1 MTNTDS
7 GFKEPGKGI
16 NWRVISHMFFFG
28 LLLAVIMIVVRGT
41 PGEEENKKVIVITGA
56 DAAQIHAKFMRT
68 WNRLPTS
75 EEQRKGLEQ
84 YIKDEVLYREAI
96 ARNLDENDPTVR
108 LVMVRKITMMGIAQ
122 TDASDLLDED
132 IEAYF
137 ALRKE
142 RYRIPALVDLHQVY
156 LNRDVR
162 GDQINTDAQH
172 LLEELKLKNPA
183 PEELDNY
190 GDLSMLNIS
199 FKSIDEQN
207 LDRSFGAGFGSLVMN
222 LPEGEWT
229 GPVESTL
236 GLHLVK
242 ITNRVES
249 RIPELKE
256 VLSRLITDMS
266 YENRKAA
273 EDQFYSELVPLYK
286 VVYEESAF
294 EVLGGELN

>member
-1 MTNTDS
+1 MANNGS
-7 GFKEPGKGI
+7 GVNKPGSGI

-28 LLLAVIMIVVRGT
+28 LLLAAIMLVIRGT

-56 DAAQIHAKFMRT
+56 EAAQIHAKFMRT
-68 WNRLPTS
+68 WNRLPTQN
-75 EEQRKGLEQ
+75 ELKKGIDQ

-96 ARNLDENDPTVR
+96 SRGLDKSDPTVR
-108 LVMVRKITMMGIAQ
+108 LVMVRKITMMGVAQ
-122 TDASDLLDED
+122 TDISNLSDED

-142 RYRIPALVDLHQVY
+142 RYRIPALADLQQVY

-162 GDQINTDAQH
+162 GDQINTDTQH
-172 LLEELKLKNPA
+172 LLEELKLKNPD
-183 PEELDNY
+183 PEELDEY
-190 GDLSMLNIS
+190 GDMAMLSIS
-199 FKSIDEQN
+199 FKSIDEQD
-207 LDRSFGAGFGSLVMN
+207 LDRSFGTGFGSQVLN
-222 LPEGEWT
+222 LPVGEWT
-229 GPVESTL
+229 GPVESSF

-242 ITNRVES
+242 ITNRIES

-273 EDQFYSELVPLYK
+273 EDQFYSELTPLYK
-286 VVYEESAF
+286 VVYDETA
-294 EVLGGELN
+294 VQALGGELN